1 MAIEA
6 SMNPAR
12 ERRRKVSQAGA
23 NRRELSA
30 KSGEELVQI
39 MNGVAVRG
47 RAPDM
52 KYRARYL
59 EVLNA
64 AAKLFAVKGYQ
75 AATTTH
81 IAEELGIHQASLY
94 YYLKSKEQ
102 ALEQICEIAIEGY
115 VRISQSI
122 RKSREPASAKLRK
135 LIFMHLIT
143 LEVRPNFFKVF
154 QENRKDLG
162 AQARHS
168 IGRQIRTYEDNVE
181 AIVRQGIRAGALRAD
196 LDPVRTTMALL
207 SMCNSV
213 AVWWQ
218 VRSDATIRVI
228 AEELADLFIKGT
240 EADGAAAGKL
250 AGEG

>member
-1 MAIEA
+1 MAVETSTGA
-6 SMNPAR
+6 AV
-12 ERRRKVSQAGA
+12 ERRRKASQAGA
-23 NRRELSA
+23 NRRRLSA
-30 KSGEELVQI
+30 KSGEELVRI

-47 RAPDM
+47 RSPDA

-64 AAKLFAVKGYQ
+64 AAKLFSVKGYQ

-115 VRISQSI
+115 VRFSQSI
-122 RKSREPASAKLRK
+122 RKSREPAAAKLRK

-162 AQARHS
+162 TQARHA

-181 AIVRQGIRAGALRAD
+181 AIIRQGIRAGALRSD

-213 AVWWQ
+213 AIWWH
-218 VRSDATIRVI
+218 VRSDAPIRVI
-228 AEELADLFIKGT
+228 ADELADMFIKGT
-240 EADGAAAGKL
+240 EAGRAAPGNA
-250 AGEG
+250 AR